1 MCKTKEELIAEVT
14 EGKAAVVN
22 ASAAAAYLNCHE
34 RTIARMCELGK
45 LKAVKVMSVW
55 RINREALIDFAN
67 NEA

>member
-45 LKAVKVMSVW
+45 LKAIKVMSMW
-55 RINREALIDFAN
+55 RVNRNALIDYAS
-67 NEA
+67 AA